1 MSLRPYVGLGVA
13 LTAQFQTYDETGV
26 FLENQSAQ
34 SLNIEP
40 TLGIGYVFGNG
51 VMPHAF
57 IRGSFML
64 VTPSSFDSFSGF
76 APRGFEDTDPV
87 IVVGAGIAAFGS
99 TLGFKLNVVSSRLSS
114 SIRLDDAVVV
124 GSGGALGV
132 ELQLVASFGGT

>member
-13 LTAQFQTYDETGV
+13 LAAQFQTYDEAGV

-40 TLGIGYVFGNG
+40 ALGIGYVFGNG

-57 IRGSFML
+57 VRGSFML
-64 VTPSSFDSFSGF
+64 VTPSAFDSLSGF

-99 TLGFKLNVVSSRLSS
+99 TLGFKLNVVSSQLSS
-114 SIRLDDAVVV
+114 SIRLDEV
-124 GSGGALGV
+124 GVGGALGV
-132 ELQLVASFGGT
+132 ELQLVASFEGT